1 MKTLSDLLLIIAAVA
16 SMAMSAFGFSI
27 GVWGGFWSGTGVG
40 AILNFL
46 LWLLPTLSVIAF
58 VISLVS
64 RSVGLKCAWAIA
76 IGGMITSIW
85 SLASGQFT
93 TVVFIFPL
101 IQLIACF
108 TLYGDTLIQNKIR
121 QRLGTNNDVG

>member
-1 MKTLSDLLLIIAAVA
+1 MKTLSDLLLVIAAVA

-27 GVWGGFWSGTGVG
+27 GVWGGFWGGTGVA
-40 AILNFL
+40 AILDLL

-64 RSVGLKCAWAIA
+64 RPVDLKCAWAIA
-76 IGGMITSIW
+76 IGCMITSIW
-85 SLASGQFT
+85 SLASGRFT
-93 TVVFIFPL
+93 MIVFIFPL

-108 TLYGDTLIQNKIR
+108 TL
-121 QRLGTNNDVG
+121 